1 MRLAIRNDKDQ
12 EDIMRRG
19 GNHRKVFKKK
29 ITSLMM
35 AMFWG
40 YGLLASGPVLAAPQ
54 GGVVTSGSAA
64 ISQSGNVTNINQATQ
79 KAAINWQSFS
89 VKPVET
95 VNFNQPNSSSIT
107 LNRVIGNE
115 RSVIEGALN
124 ANGKVFLVNSN
135 GILFTRGS
143 SVNTAGFLA
152 STLNITDADFNSG
165 NHVFKANGAGG
176 SVINMGTINAR
187 DGGYVALLG
196 NQVSNQGVIT
206 ATKGTVALASGDK
219 ITLNFNGDSL
229 LSVTVDEGT
238 LNAMVE
244 NKEAIYAD
252 GGKVILIAKAAD
264 DLLSAQVNNSGLI
277 QARTIDDLKGN
288 ISLYAQGGTTTVAG
302 TLDASAPNGGDGG
315 MIETSGN
322 KVQVADSAYVTT
334 KAAYGK
340 DGAWLIDPDGY
351 TIAASGGDLTG
362 ATLGTNL
369 NNGNVTIAS
378 TSGTGTDGNINVN
391 DAVTWSANTTLGL
404 NASNNVNVNK
414 AITATG
420 DTAGLTLNAGNNI
433 NINAPVSLTGTNAA
447 MVMTYGGDYNIL
459 TKASYSGA
467 VLNANGRPVAQTDP
481 HDPAN
486 GGGVYGSITLRG
498 STASLS
504 INGHAYELIHTMDQL
519 AAKDDATGTASGY
532 YALAENLDATTWS
545 SSNTGTPSV
554 ITMLSGTFA
563 GLGHT
568 IKNLTLNAPSSQCVG
583 LIGQTDPA
591 GTAIIRDIGLENV
604 DITAGSYAAALL
616 GGSSGATI
624 SRAYS
629 TGVING
635 DGGVGGLVGAV
646 WEGATTVKD
655 SYSAANI
662 SSPTGYA
669 GGLIGDAEGTTII
682 TNCHA
687 TGNVTSTGGSI
698 YSTFWDVGGLIGYA
712 SNITVRNSYA
722 TGVVSA
728 PYAQNVGGLIGV
740 IDKWPGDTDNS
751 SVTNSFATG
760 NVTGYLAVGGLI
772 GDVENGHDGQK
783 NPTSMTVDN
792 CYATGN
798 VTARADGASA
808 GGYGAYGAGGLIGYA
823 NFLDITNSYATGNV
837 SATAVVRF
845 EDMGGL
851 VGVMQNGSITK
862 SYATGDVI
870 GNGGTVNWAM
880 GGLVG
885 NNVSSTITNSYATGD
900 VTNGYF
906 YAGGL
911 VGSNSGAIHDSWAS
925 GAVSGHIAAGG
936 LVGISTAG
944 GDITGSRATG
954 NVTGL
959 DYTYR
964 DQGTGGNWVTQESR
978 GVGGLVGSLSVGS
991 ISNSTAT
998 GSVTGG
1004 DRVGG
1009 LVGSVEF
1016 GSISNSTASGKVTGA
1031 GDGVGGLVGHV
1042 SNFTSTG
1049 GNSSITDS
1057 SWDMDKTG
1065 HGNAIGTSSVDWGN
1079 SVTKGSGTTVMTD
1092 VQGTNPSPVQPPAT
1106 KDDTRQ
1112 AAFATEAAIRAGSTI
1127 GQALQYDT
1135 NPSREGGPAATL
1147 AGQHQSVSLDEHLVF
1162 AGSSSYSAHIKAISA
1177 DGVQFELEDNDSN
1190 GRKEKE

>member
-1 MRLAIRNDKDQ
+1 MR
-12 EDIMRRG
+12 MG

-54 GGVVTSGSAA
+54 GGVVISGSAA
-64 ISQSGNVTNINQATQ
+64 ISQSGNVTNIDQATQ

-89 VKPVET
+89 VKLVET

-152 STLNITDADFNSG
+152 GTLNITDADFNSG
-165 NHVFKANGAGG
+165 NYVFKANGAGG
-176 SVINMGTINAR
+176 SVINMGTITAR

-196 NQVSNQGVIT
+196 NQVSNQGVIS
-206 ATKGTVALASGDK
+206 ATKGTVALASGTR

-238 LNAMVE
+238 LNALVE

-252 GGKVILIAKAAD
+252 GGKVILTAKAAD
-264 DLLSAQVNNSGLI
+264 DLLTAQVNNSGII

-315 MIETSGN
+315 TIETSGN

-340 DGAWLIDPDGY
+340 DGTWLIDPDGY
-351 TIAASGGDLTG
+351 TIAASGGDVTG

-378 TSGTGTDGNINVN
+378 TSGAGADGNINVN

-420 DTAGLTLNAGNNI
+420 NTAGLTLNGGNDI
-433 NINAPVSLTGTNAA
+433 NINAPVSLTGTKAA
-447 MVMTYGGDYNIL
+447 MAMTYGGDYNIL

-467 VLNANGRPVAQTDP
+467 VLDANGLPVARTDP

-486 GGGVYGSITLRG
+486 GGDGVYGSITLRG

-504 INGHAYELIHTMDQL
+504 INGHAYELVHTMDQL

-532 YALAENLDATTWS
+532 YALAENLDATAWS

-554 ITMLSGTFA
+554 ITTLSGTFA

-583 LIGQTDPA
+583 LISQTDQA
-591 GTAIIRDIGLENV
+591 GTAVIRDIGLENV
-604 DITAGSYAAALL
+604 AITAGTYAAALL
-616 GGSSGATI
+616 GGSNGATI

-646 WEGATTVKD
+646 WDGITTIKD

-669 GGLIGDAEGTTII
+669 GGLIGDAEATTII

-698 YSTFWDVGGLIGYA
+698 YSTFQDVGGLVGYFN
-712 SNITVRNSYA
+712 NITVSNSYA
-722 TGVVSA
+722 TGAVSA

-740 IDKWPGDTDNS
+740 VDRRWADTGNA

-760 NVTGYLAVGGLI
+760 NVSGYFVVGGLI
-772 GDVENGHDGQK
+772 GDVENGGAGTP
-783 NPTSMTVDN
+783 NTTSMTVNN

-798 VTARADGASA
+798 VTAIADRSSA
-808 GGYGAYGAGGLIGYA
+808 GGYGAYGAGGLIGYGYA
-823 NFLDITNSYATGNV
+823 LDITNSHATGAVSATARFEGMGGLVGTMQNGSITNSYATGAV
-837 SATAVVRF
+837 TAV
-845 EDMGGL
+845 
-851 VGVMQNGSITK
+851 T
-862 SYATGDVI
+862 
-870 GNGGTVNWAM
+870 GNGTWIM

-885 NNVSSTITNSYATGD
+885 NNNSSTITGSYATGN
-900 VTNGYF
+900 VTNGDSNV
-906 YAGGL
+906 GGL
-911 VGSNSGAIHDSWAS
+911 AGFNNGAIRDSWAS
-925 GAVSGHIAAGG
+925 GDVSGHVAVGG
-936 LVGISTAG
+936 LVGVSDG
-944 GDITGSRATG
+944 GTIIGSRATG

-959 DYTYR
+959 DYTY
-964 DQGTGGNWVTQESR
+964 QGVTYGSEK
-978 GVGGLVGSLSVGS
+978 VGGLVGMLGHGS
-991 ISNSTAT
+991 ISSSTAT

-1004 DRVGG
+1004 NMVGG
-1009 LVGSVEF
+1009 LVGTFSI
-1016 GSISNSTASGKVTGA
+1016 GSISDSIASGKVTGT

-1042 SNFTSTG
+1042 GNFTSTDAK
-1049 GNSSITDS
+1049 SSITNS
-1057 SWDMDKTG
+1057 SWNMDSTG
-1065 HGNAIGTSSVDWGN
+1065 QTSAVGTSSLDWGN
-1079 SVTKGSGTTVMTD
+1079 VVTKGSGATPMTN
-1092 VQGTNPSPVQPPAT
+1092 VQGLTTNPVPVQPPAT
-1106 KDDTRQ
+1106 ENDTRQ
-1112 AAFATEAAIRAGSTI
+1112 AAFAAEAAIRAGSAI
-1127 GQALQYDT
+1127 GQTLQYGT
-1135 NPSREGGPAATL
+1135 NPSREGGPAATP
-1147 AGQHQSVSLDEHLVF
+1147 AGQQQSASLDEHLVF

-1177 DGVQFELEDNDSN
+1177 DGVQFELEDNDSD
-1190 GRKEKE
+1190 GK